1 MAYTETVHQS
11 WGSRLGNSFRGILFG
26 IVLFV
31 VAFPVLFKNEG
42 RAVRR
47 AKALDE
53 GAGAVISVDAS
64 AALPENEGRLVHF
77 SGPASTPSILR
88 DALFGVETNAF
99 ALVRRVE
106 AFQWEENEKT
116 TDKKNLG
123 GSVDRTTEYTYRKGW
138 GDRPVDSSDFKEP
151 EGHMNPQVWAV
162 EPAESFA
169 TDVKVGA
176 FLLPDGEADGL
187 GRAVP
192 AALPP
197 VSAPLPADAPRG
209 LFRVPQGLYYSA
221 ALAAA
226 PAAPAPAPA
235 PAPEAPA
242 GTNAVA
248 EAAATNAPA
257 EPPAVAAAP
266 APSIPAE
273 PSVGDLRVTLEV
285 RPLGT
290 VSVVARQAG
299 SAFEPSVEAY
309 RTSNGGSVFLI
320 ANGRRTAE
328 EMFESARQANRFLTW
343 LLRLVGFLLML
354 FGLRAVLDPLATLGD
369 VVPLLGRIVGAGAGF
384 VAGVLALALSAA
396 TIGVAWLF
404 YRPLLG
410 VPLLVAAVA
419 LVVWLARR
427 RPAAAPAAQGG

>member
-116 TDKKNLG
+116 TEKKNLG

-138 GDRPVDSSDFKEP
+138 SDRPVDSSDFKVP
-151 EGHMNPQVWAV
+151 EGHANPQAWAV

-176 FLLPDGEADGL
+176 FLLPDDRAQNL
-187 GRAVP
+187 GRAVA

-209 LFRVPQGLYYSA
+209 LFR
-221 ALAAA
+221 
-226 PAAPAPAPA
+226 
-235 PAPEAPA
+235 
-242 GTNAVA
+242 
-248 EAAATNAPA
+248 
-257 EPPAVAAAP
+257 
-266 APSIPAE
+266 
-273 PSVGDLRVTLEV
+273 
-285 RPLGT
+285 
-290 VSVVARQAG
+290 
-299 SAFEPSVEAY
+299 
-309 RTSNGGSVFLI
+309 
-320 ANGRRTAE
+320 
-328 EMFESARQANRFLTW
+328 
-343 LLRLVGFLLML
+343 
-354 FGLRAVLDPLATLGD
+354 
-369 VVPLLGRIVGAGAGF
+369 
-384 VAGVLALALSAA
+384 
-396 TIGVAWLF
+396 
-404 YRPLLG
+404 
-410 VPLLVAAVA
+410 
-419 LVVWLARR
+419 
-427 RPAAAPAAQGG
+427 

>member
-1 MAYTETVHQS
+1 MSYTETVHQS

-53 GAGAVISVDAS
+53 GAGAVVSVDAS

-106 AFQWEENEKT
+106 AYQWEENEKT
-116 TDKKNLG
+116 TEKKNLG

-151 EGHMNPQVWAV
+151 EGHANPQVWAV

-226 PAAPAPAPA
+226 PAVPAPAPA
-235 PAPEAPA
+235 PAPA

-248 EAAATNAPA
+248 EAAATNA
-257 EPPAVAAAP
+257 
-266 APSIPAE
+266 PAE

-427 RPAAAPAAQGG
+427 RPAAKPAAA